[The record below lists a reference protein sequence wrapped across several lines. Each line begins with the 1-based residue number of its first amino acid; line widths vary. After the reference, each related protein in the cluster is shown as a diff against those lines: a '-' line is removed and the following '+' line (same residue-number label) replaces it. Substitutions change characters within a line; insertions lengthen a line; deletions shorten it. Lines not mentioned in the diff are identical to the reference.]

1 MKKSVR
7 FLLSIALVGLL
18 GFVGCKKESA
28 APAGNRAETLTR
40 LSSDNEGFIRKE
52 SKRDKLITA
61 HGRERIAGS
70 NAGRGRVL
78 SYNEAKD
85 TKYSHRSKQFKQK
98 NGVNVYLEKQPNGK
112 YNGVVEGKRGLIT
125 TMKDWSA
132 RELAHMGRNQQW
144 PNNVLK
150 ALNNDD
156 Y

>member
-28 APAGNRAETLTR
+28 APAGERAVTVAT
-40 LSSDNEGFIRKE
+40 SSLGNEGFIRKE

-61 HGRERIAGS
+61 HGRERLAGP
-70 NAGRGRVL
+70 NAGRERVL
-78 SYNEAKD
+78 SNNEAKD
-85 TKYSHRSKQFKQK
+85 TKYSHRSKQFKQN

-132 RELAHMGRNQQW
+132 RELANMGKNQQW
-144 PNNVLK
+144 PQEQIDQLSREE
-150 ALNNDD
+150 
-156 Y
+156 

>member
-1 MKKSVR
+1 MKKSVK

-18 GFVGCKKESA
+18 GFVGCKKESVE
-28 APAGNRAETLTR
+28 PVGERAVTVAT
-40 LSSDNEGFIRKE
+40 LSSDNEGFTRKE

-61 HGRERIAGS
+61 HGKERIAGP

-78 SYNEAKD
+78 STNEAKD
-85 TKYSHRSKQFKQK
+85 TKYSPQSTRFKQK

-132 RELAHMGRNQQW
+132 RELSNMGKNQQW
-144 PNNVLK
+144 PQDQIDQLSRQE
-150 ALNNDD
+150 
-156 Y
+156 

>member
-28 APAGNRAETLTR
+28 APAGERAVTVAT
-40 LSSDNEGFIRKE
+40 SSLDNEGFIRKE
-52 SKRDKLITA
+52 SRRDKLITA
-61 HGRERIAGS
+61 HGRERLAGP
-70 NAGRGRVL
+70 NAGRERVL
-78 SYNEAKD
+78 SNNEAKD
-85 TKYSHRSKQFKQK
+85 TKYSHRSKQFKQN

-132 RELAHMGRNQQW
+132 RELANMGKNQQW
-144 PNNVLK
+144 PQEQIDQLSREE
-150 ALNNDD
+150 
-156 Y
+156 